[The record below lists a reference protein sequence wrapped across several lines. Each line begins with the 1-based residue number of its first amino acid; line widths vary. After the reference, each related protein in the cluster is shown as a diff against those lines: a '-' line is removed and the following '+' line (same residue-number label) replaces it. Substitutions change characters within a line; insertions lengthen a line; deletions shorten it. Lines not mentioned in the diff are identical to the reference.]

1 MTSAAEPRGPA
12 RGRDRAAPGG
22 ATLGRRSAGAQRGE
36 RRWVSWAGVTASAL
50 YLLAL
55 TLGWLH
61 PVLLLYD
68 GPAPLPP
75 YRWVSPPRD
84 VAAGNQR
91 PASGTSVVTLGV
103 LESMPGDAST
113 EDEQAVISFVEGT
126 FAERPHESAVTVRLT
141 PVDPRTVAPPPK
153 GLRFDG
159 NAYRIVA
166 SYPASG
172 SPAALTKHAIVV
184 LRYPVHGTVLLRSSR
199 EGWASLPTTRFDESQ
214 QLAAN
219 TDQLGVFVA
228 AAPAGIAALSPGPW
242 VAAIAA
248 AGALVLAVAVMRLRH
263 RGTARS

>member
-1 MTSAAEPRGPA
+1 VTSAEPRDAPVGGDHAA
-12 RGRDRAAPGG
+12 RRG
-22 ATLGRRSAGAQRGE
+22 AGVQRGE
-36 RRWVSWAGVTASAL
+36 RRWVFWAGVTASVL
-50 YLLAL
+50 YLTAL

-61 PVLLLYD
+61 PALLLYD

-75 YRWVSPPRD
+75 YRWVSPSRD
-84 VAAGNQR
+84 AAAGNQR
-91 PASGTSVVTLGV
+91 PASGTAVVTLGA

-113 EDEQAVISFVEGT
+113 EDEQAVISFAEGT
-126 FAERPHESAVTVRLT
+126 FAKRSDESAVTVRLT
-141 PVDPRTVAPPPK
+141 PVDPLTVAPAPR

-166 SYPASG
+166 SYPKSRH
-172 SPAALTKHAIVV
+172 PAGLTKHAIVV
-184 LRYPVHGTVLLRSSR
+184 LRYPVHATVMLRSSR
-199 EGWASLPTTRFDESQ
+199 EGWASLPTTRFDVSQ

-228 AAPAGIAALSPGPW
+228 AAPAGIAALSPRPW

-248 AGALVLAVAVMRLRH
+248 AGALVLAVAVMRLRR